1 MKKTAGGDS
10 WVAWGCWGGEGP
22 GGEEAPAGAS
32 TAAAVGKQIA
42 LLREQTLLR
51 QCGNTDSAPEGS
63 IHYCGSE
70 EIQKRLLRERR
81 LLRRWGNT
89 EKAPAGV
96 DTTAAVGKYRESSCG
111 SGHCCGSG
119 EKQLG
124 GGGVCGMWGGG

>member
-1 MKKTAGGDS
+1 MKKTAGGGS

-42 LLREQTLLR
+42 LLREQTLLQ

-81 LLRRWGNT
+81 LLRR
-89 EKAPAGV
+89 
-96 DTTAAVGKYRESSCG
+96 
-111 SGHCCGSG
+111 
-119 EKQLG
+119 
-124 GGGVCGMWGGG
+124 